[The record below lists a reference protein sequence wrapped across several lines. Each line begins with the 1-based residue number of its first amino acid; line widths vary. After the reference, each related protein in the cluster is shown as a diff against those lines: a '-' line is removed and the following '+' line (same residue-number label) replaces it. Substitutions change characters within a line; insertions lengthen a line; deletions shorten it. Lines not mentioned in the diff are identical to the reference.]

1 MKREKRGSTDEDS
14 TSSSMCVHA
23 CIIPLVLA
31 NQVRV
36 HPLPVSLVT
45 VDVLFLFLFL
55 FLFFFVLVFHRL
67 SFMGSNHVAE
77 QKGHT
82 GFLTFATR
90 PHESLITAMATKQ
103 EEEEEDDDDEAEGE
117 NGK

>member
-1 MKREKRGSTDEDS
+1 
-14 TSSSMCVHA
+14 
-23 CIIPLVLA
+23 
-31 NQVRV
+31 
-36 HPLPVSLVT
+36 
-45 VDVLFLFLFL
+45 
-55 FLFFFVLVFHRL
+55 
-67 SFMGSNHVAE
+67 MGSNHVAE